1 MGTSTS
7 SKGGGPRSPFDPEW
21 LEGPA
26 VGGGDGDIDGE
37 DNDDNGDGG
46 DGADE
51 GDIAAD
57 DDGQMVDNGADALGD
72 PQLPPLNPA
81 RRLAGARTALAGALR
96 GGGRDQIKS
105 AARRMVGR
113 GMGGPARAA
122 RTMRA
127 TAQGA
132 GALGQFLTQA
142 RDGTNPRV
150 VDWVARVR
158 AANLSA
164 NDLILEVVR
173 EVIPNSGSV
182 DEESLRNAATE
193 TLSMLY
199 EKSPDVDVFD
209 LTDQQIAD
217 VIGFTVANDLC
228 NRMDLLLGQTYEK
241 LKYTPQQVQMNRND
255 VREYVHGL
263 VRVELDKL
271 RPRPV
276 DPHGLAREVLSKTLE
291 VFGE

>member
-26 VGGGDGDIDGE
+26 AVGGDGDIGGGDGDEG
-37 DNDDNGDGG
+37 GDGG
-46 DGADE
+46 DGGDE
-51 GDIAAD
+51 GDIGGD
-57 DDGQMVDNGADALGD
+57 NNGQPVGQGADVPGD
-72 PQLPPLNPA
+72 QQPPILNPA
-81 RRLAGARTALAGALR
+81 RRLAGARAALAGALR
-96 GGGRDQIKS
+96 GGGSDQIRS

-142 RDGTNPRV
+142 RDGTNPHV

-164 NDLILEVVR
+164 NDLILEIVR
-173 EVIPNSGSV
+173 EVMPNSGSV
-182 DEESLRNAATE
+182 DEESVRNAATE
-193 TLSMLY
+193 TLSLLY
-199 EKSPDVDVFD
+199 ETSPDVDVFG

-217 VIGFTVANDLC
+217 VIGFTVAYDIC

-241 LKYTPQQVQMNRND
+241 LKYTPQQVQACRND

-271 RPRPV
+271 GPRPV
-276 DPHGLAREVLSKTLE
+276 DTHGLARDVLSKTLE

>member
-21 LEGPA
+21 LVGPA
-26 VGGGDGDIDGE
+26 GGSSGAGGGAGDRHGHGSDGDGV
-37 DNDDNGDGG
+37 
-46 DGADE
+46 GAE
-51 GDIAAD
+51 PGH
-57 DDGQMVDNGADALGD
+57 
-72 PQLPPLNPA
+72 PLNPS
-81 RRLAGARTALAGALR
+81 RRLAGARTAMSGFLG
-96 GGGRDQIKS
+96 GGGRGDFKS
-105 AARRMVGR
+105 AAKRMVGR
-113 GMGGPARAA
+113 GMGGPTRAA
-122 RTMRA
+122 NTMRS

-142 RDGTNPRV
+142 RDGTNPDV
-150 VDWVARVR
+150 INWVQRVR

-164 NDLILEVVR
+164 NDLILEVVK

-193 TLSMLY
+193 TFSMLY
-199 EKSPDVDVFD
+199 ETSPDVDIFN

-217 VIGFTVANDLC
+217 IIGFTVANDIC
-228 NRMDLLLGQTYEK
+228 NRVDLLLGQSYEK
-241 LKYTPQQVQMNRND
+241 LKYTPQQVQLCRND
-255 VREYVHGL
+255 IREYVRGL

-271 RPRPV
+271 GPRPV
-276 DPHGLAREVLSKTLE
+276 DSHGLARDVLAATLE

>member
-21 LEGPA
+21 LDGPA
-26 VGGGDGDIDGE
+26 SGGDAGNVGDGNGGE
-37 DNDDNGDGG
+37 GGEGG
-46 DGADE
+46 DGADDE
-51 GDIAAD
+51 NTGDD
-57 DDGQMVDNGADALGD
+57 NDGQPKGNEADAPGD
-72 PQLPPLNPA
+72 QQPVPLIPA
-81 RRLAGARTALAGALR
+81 RRLAGARAALSGALR
-96 GGGRDQIKS
+96 GGGSEHIKS
-105 AARRMVGR
+105 AAKRMVGR

-158 AANLSA
+158 AAKLSA
-164 NDLILEVVR
+164 NDLILEIVR
-173 EVIPNSGSV
+173 EVLPNSGSV

-193 TLSMLY
+193 TLSQLY
-199 EKSPDVDVFD
+199 ETSPDVDVLG

-217 VIGFTVANDLC
+217 VIGFTVAYDIC

-241 LKYTPQQVQMNRND
+241 LKYTPQQVQACRND
-255 VREYVHGL
+255 VREYVQGL

-271 RPRPV
+271 GPRPV
-276 DPHGLAREVLSKTLE
+276 DTHGLARDILSKTLE

>member
-26 VGGGDGDIDGE
+26 AGGGNGDIDGG
-37 DNDDNGDGG
+37 DDDDHNGGG

-51 GDIAAD
+51 GDLGAD
-57 DDGQMVDNGADALGD
+57 DDGQVVDNGANAPGD
-72 PQLPPLNPA
+72 PPPPLNPA
-81 RRLAGARTALAGALR
+81 RRLAGARNALAGALR

-105 AARRMVGR
+105 AARRMVNR

-142 RDGTNPRV
+142 RDGTNPSV

-199 EKSPDVDVFD
+199 ETSPDVDVFG

-217 VIGFTVANDLC
+217 VIGFTVANDIC

-241 LKYTPQQVQMNRND
+241 LKYTPQQVQMQRND

-271 RPRPV
+271 GPRPV
-276 DPHGLAREVLSKTLE
+276 DTHGLARDVLSATLE